1 MRRTEQVQGL
11 RLMKFEEVYG
21 RTHRGGL
28 SQAEAAEV
36 LGVSERTFRRWRDR
50 YEAEGADGLYDRR
63 LGRLSARRAPVD
75 EVARVLEL
83 FDTRY
88 WDFTA
93 KHFHEKLVA
102 DHGFKRSYNWLRLSL
117 QAHGRRR
124 AAPRRGAHRRKRP
137 RRALPGMM
145 LHQDGSSHE
154 WVPGRW
160 WDLIVT
166 MDDATS
172 DIYSAFFVAEE
183 GTMSS
188 FQGVSE
194 AIRAKG
200 LFCSLYADRASHYW
214 NTPEAGGKVDKDT
227 PTQVGRALAQL
238 GIELIPAY
246 SPEARGRSERMF
258 GTLQKRLPQE
268 LRLAG
273 ITDMVEANR
282 FLKEVFLPQHNAR
295 FATPAEDRG
304 TAFVPFTGALDDIL
318 CIHEERTVSNDNTVR
333 YKRLALQI
341 PAGRH
346 RRHYVKARVRVHEYP
361 DGTMAVFYHRA
372 ECLTHVGDSQAVRS
386 LTQCGEPMRFAMAA
400 PIDLRND
407 FDSVSLRR
415 LAKRTRDAT
424 QSRRLLAL
432 AEVYDG
438 GSRTDASRIG
448 GVGLQ
453 IIRDWVLRFNAR
465 GPDGLVDGKSPGAP
479 SKLNADHRRALAEV
493 VEAGPVP
500 AVDGVVRWR
509 RKDLARWL
517 LETFAIS
524 LDETTVGRELKALG
538 FAKISARPRHYAQ
551 NELAVEAFKKNF
563 PAELAKIRA
572 RLPKGVEIELW
583 WQDEARIGQKN
594 KLTRRWAR
602 RGTRPRAPRDQ
613 RTEWAYIFGAICP
626 AKGKG
631 AGLVMPWCDTDAM
644 AAHLIEI
651 SAAVDPGA
659 HAVLIVDQAGWH
671 LTPKLAIPDNIT
683 VLALPP
689 RSPELN
695 PVENVWQFM
704 RDNWLSNRIF
714 KSYEDIVAL
723 CCQAWNNL
731 IDQPWKIMSLGM
743 RKWAHGF

>member
-246 SPEARGRSERMF
+246 SPEARGRSEPVRHLAE
-258 GTLQKRLPQE
+258 GLPQE
-268 LRLAG
+268 LSAG
-273 ITDMVEANR
+273 ITDMVEAN
-282 FLKEVFLPQHNAR
+282 EVFLPQHNAR
-295 FATPAEDRG
+295 FRPR
-304 TAFVPFTGALDDIL
+304 PRTGAPPSCPTATLDDIL
-318 CIHEERTVSNDNTVR
+318 CIHDERTVSNDNTVR
-333 YKRLALQI
+333 VAWHFRSPPAAPPLRQGQVRCRRHNGVFHGPRCLARYQPMANRFIGSTNDWTSQSSGPLPHRGIRQRDGQAGRLAD
-341 PAGRH
+341 
-346 RRHYVKARVRVHEYP
+346 V
-361 DGTMAVFYHRA
+361 
-372 ECLTHVGDSQAVRS
+372 
-386 LTQCGEPMRFAMAA
+386 
-400 PIDLRND
+400 
-407 FDSVSLRR
+407 SV
-415 LAKRTRDAT
+415 TRDM
-424 QSRRLLAL
+424 S
-432 AEVYDG
+432 
-438 GSRTDASRIG
+438 
-448 GVGLQ
+448 GLC
-453 IIRDWVLRFNAR
+453 
-465 GPDGLVDGKSPGAP
+465 
-479 SKLNADHRRALAEV
+479 
-493 VEAGPVP
+493 
-500 AVDGVVRWR
+500 
-509 RKDLARWL
+509 
-517 LETFAIS
+517 
-524 LDETTVGRELKALG
+524 
-538 FAKISARPRHYAQ
+538 
-551 NELAVEAFKKNF
+551 
-563 PAELAKIRA
+563 
-572 RLPKGVEIELW
+572 
-583 WQDEARIGQKN
+583 
-594 KLTRRWAR
+594 TR
-602 RGTRPRAPRDQ
+602 
-613 RTEWAYIFGAICP
+613 
-626 AKGKG
+626 
-631 AGLVMPWCDTDAM
+631 
-644 AAHLIEI
+644 
-651 SAAVDPGA
+651 
-659 HAVLIVDQAGWH
+659 
-671 LTPKLAIPDNIT
+671 
-683 VLALPP
+683 
-689 RSPELN
+689 
-695 PVENVWQFM
+695 
-704 RDNWLSNRIF
+704 
-714 KSYEDIVAL
+714 
-723 CCQAWNNL
+723 
-731 IDQPWKIMSLGM
+731 
-743 RKWAHGF
+743 